1 MTVAG
6 IEYLV
11 CDINEVRETQSA
23 HPWLASLL
31 SPAEVKR
38 SDRLRHASDRIAYRC
53 AHLVLRLVAAR
64 RLGADVRSAG
74 DLEFTRCCRSCGGPH
89 GKPQVT
95 DAEISLSRSGTMVLV
110 GSAPPSSPIGVDIEG
125 LPSEVFPGF
134 DDYVLAPGE
143 RTSNCTN
150 SDRRRLELWVA
161 KEAALKTTGHGL
173 SVEPNKL
180 EVVRTE
186 VVRTSEETSA
196 IDGSGAWASSIRA
209 PDYPE
214 IDGLNLASVPCRPS
228 HAAAL
233 SCVDQ
238 LPVTPLT
245 LSDLLIE

>member
-11 CDINEVRETQSA
+11 CDISEVREIQRA

-31 SPAEVKR
+31 SPAEMKR
-38 SDRLRHASDRIAYRC
+38 SDRMRHASDRIAYRC

-64 RLGADVRSAG
+64 RIGADVRSAG

-89 GKPQVT
+89 GKPRVT
-95 DAEISLSRSGTMVLV
+95 GAEVSLSRSGTMVMV

-125 LPSEVFPGF
+125 LPSAVFPGF
-134 DDYVLAPGE
+134 DDYVLAPNEG
-143 RTSNCTN
+143 TSDCTN
-150 SDRRRLELWVA
+150 PDRRRLELWVA
-161 KEAALKTTGHGL
+161 KEAALKTSGHGL
-173 SVEPNKL
+173 IVEPNKL

-186 VVRTSEETSA
+186 VMRTSEETLSL
-196 IDGSGAWASSIRA
+196 DGSGAWTSSIRA

-214 IDGLNLASVPCRPS
+214 IDGLSLASVPCRRS

-238 LPVTPLT
+238 RPVTRLT

>member
-1 MTVAG
+1 MTAAG

-11 CDINEVRETQSA
+11 CDISEVRETQSA

-53 AHLVLRLVAAR
+53 AHLALRLVAAR

-95 DAEISLSRSGTMVLV
+95 DAEVSLSRSGTMVLV

-134 DDYVLAPGE
+134 DDYVLAPSE
-143 RTSNCTN
+143 RTSECTN

-180 EVVRTE
+180 EVVRTG
-186 VVRTSEETSA
+186 EETSSL
-196 IDGSGAWASSIRA
+196 DGSGAWASSIRA
-209 PDYPE
+209 PDYPD

-233 SCVDQ
+233 SCADR
-238 LPVTPLT
+238 LPVTALT
-245 LSDLLIE
+245 LSDLLIQ